1 MLNRQ
6 IPYLICFL
14 LPAFSASADTV
25 GFTIGAALWNQEPSG
40 DVAYSESGL
49 ATEIDFDDT
58 LDLSGE
64 SEGMYW
70 LSIEH
75 PVPMF
80 PNLKL
85 QSTQIS
91 SDGTETAKQDIT
103 FGNTVY
109 TAGTVLD
116 SEVELNQT
124 DVVLYY
130 EVLDNAFS
138 LDLGL
143 DVKIMD
149 AKFSVASST
158 DEDEVTVSL
167 FVPMLYGAARF
178 DLPFTGAYL
187 GGSGSIL
194 AISGNSYSDYQLNLG
209 YESGIGLG
217 VEGGYRVQKVKLDD
231 VEDITADFQFSG
243 AYLGVFYHF

>member
-1 MLNRQ
+1 MPYRQ
-6 IPYLICFL
+6 ILYLICL
-14 LPAFSASADTV
+14 LLAASPVSADTV
-25 GFTIGAALWNQEPSG
+25 GFTIGAALWNHEPSG
-40 DVAYSESGL
+40 DVAYAESGV

-58 LDLSGE
+58 LGLS
-64 SEGMYW
+64 SETDGVFW
-70 LSIEH
+70 LSVEH

-85 QSTQIS
+85 QSTQITS
-91 SDGTETAKQDIT
+91 EGTETATQDIT
-103 FGNTVY
+103 FGNTTY
-109 TAGTVLD
+109 PAGTLLD

-143 DVKIMD
+143 DVRIMD
-149 AKFSVASST
+149 ATFNVSSPSIENEVSVT
-158 DEDEVTVSL
+158 L
-167 FVPMLYGAARF
+167 YVPMLYGAARF